1 MFRKRVV
8 RFLEKNGVN
17 LGERGIFEELLR
29 GSNLTEA
36 QAETLLV
43 ELASAMSGLKL
54 SVEEKAGIRGVSKG
68 AYSRTKRQAL
78 ENVKRSIYTLLLLR
92 FLGVLGDEA
101 LSLLMEAAGKLVNG
115 DSEEAL
121 EALRQMTLHDVT
133 E

>member
-1 MFRKRVV
+1 MFRKSVV
-8 RFLEKNGVN
+8 EFLEKNGVN
-17 LGERGIFEELLR
+17 LGERWIFEELFR

-43 ELASAMSGLKL
+43 ELASATSGLRL
-54 SVEEKAGIRGVSKG
+54 SVEEKANIRGVSKG

-92 FLGVLGDEA
+92 FLGILGDEA

-115 DSEEAL
+115 DSEGAL
-121 EALRQMTLHDVT
+121 ETLRQMMLHDVT
-133 E
+133 Q